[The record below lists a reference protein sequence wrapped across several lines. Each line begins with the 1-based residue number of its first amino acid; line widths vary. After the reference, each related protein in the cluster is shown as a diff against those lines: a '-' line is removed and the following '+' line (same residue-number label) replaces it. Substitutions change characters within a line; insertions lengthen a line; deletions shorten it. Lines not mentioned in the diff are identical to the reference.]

1 MKTYTSTPSSILVVS
16 LIEAKLH
23 CKIDVTTDDSLI
35 TNLISAATHLS
46 EEYTNRFFINTDVTM
61 VCSDWIDLDWLF
73 KNNVTFDYSTNTIK
87 YYAPNDGNS
96 LTTWDSSN
104 YNVLSE
110 YQPTKVSLI
119 ENKSFPDIQQR
130 PDAISITYTAG
141 YGASASDVP
150 QEIKQAI
157 LLTIGNW
164 YANRESVVVG
174 RIATELPL
182 NVKWLLD
189 TYKILT
195 VS

>member
-23 CKIDVTTDDSLI
+23 CKIDVSTDDALI

-46 EEYTNRFFINTDVTM
+46 EEYTNRFFINTDVVM
-61 VCSDWIDLDWLF
+61 YCSEWKDLDWLF
-73 KNNVTFDYSTNTIK
+73 KSNVSFDIASDTLEYL
-87 YYAPNDGNS
+87 APNDNNIY
-96 LTTWDSSN
+96 TIWNVSN
-104 YNVLSE
+104 YNVITE
-110 YQPTKVSLI
+110 YQPSQVIIS
-119 ENKSFPDIQQR
+119 ENISFPSVQKR
-130 PDAISITYTAG
+130 TDAIKISYKAG
-141 YGASASDVP
+141 YGAAASDVP
-150 QEIKQAI
+150 EEIKQAI

-189 TYKILT
+189 TYKVQI